1 MSKSRNAVDG
11 KIHVIRKG
19 LAVYKVR
26 ASPYYRVRI
35 WVPAEHRYIV
45 KSTKETSRIS
55 AINSAEEFFAE
66 LKQNKFV
73 DAIPKSRLFSTFAD
87 LLIDRQRQLA
97 ADGEIH
103 PRQAKNDESLLL
115 NEAELV
121 PFFGKRDVT
130 TIKTSDLKEYFEKI
144 RVGRARK
151 YAPSTLNKK
160 VAAFRKVLKIA
171 YENGLIQS
179 LPDTPTAGRQDNPRP
194 FFKFEPLVSKERDEY
209 QMLLKGAK
217 ELAKRKAI
225 VRGVPITDELYDFI
239 LFMVHSFLRPT
250 ESEVFALKHNHVSVA
265 TDPDRL
271 ILTIAEGKTGFR
283 TINTMQASVSVFD
296 RIRRRFPDHKPDD
309 YLFLP
314 SYKNRTTAVQVT
326 NRQFNH
332 LLSALEMKRDPITN
346 QKHTVYSLR
355 HTAICMR
362 LIKSEGKI
370 NIFNLAKTA
379 GTSVEQIERF
389 YARNLPLSAE
399 MARNLQTFGAELDC
413 VPQRKPGRH
422 TCAC

>member
-11 KIHVIRKG
+11 KIYVIRKG

-35 WVPAEHRYIV
+35 WIPSEHRYIV
-45 KSTKETSRIS
+45 KSTKETSRMAAIHS
-55 AINSAEEFFAE
+55 ADEFLE
-66 LKQNKFV
+66 KLKQSKFI

-97 ADGEIH
+97 ADGQIH
-103 PRQAKNDESLLL
+103 PRQAKNDEALLL
-115 NEAELV
+115 NGGGLV
-121 PFFGKRDVT
+121 PFFGKRDVA
-130 TIKTSDLKEYFEKI
+130 TIKTSDLKAYMEKI

-171 YENGLIQS
+171 LEQEVIQS
-179 LPDTPTAGRQDNPRP
+179 LPDTPTAGREDNPRP
-194 FFKFEPLVSKERDEY
+194 FFKFAPLVSKERDEY

-217 ELAKRKAI
+217 DLAKSNVV
-225 VRGVPITDELYDFI
+225 VRGVPITEELYDFI

-250 ESEVFALKHNHVSVA
+250 ESEVFALKHRDVSVA

-271 ILTIAEGKTGFR
+271 ILTIAEGKTGYR
-283 TINTMQASVSVFD
+283 HINTMQASVSVFS
-296 RIRRRFPDHKPDD
+296 RIQRRFPKHMPDD

-314 SYKNRTTAVQVT
+314 AYKNRRTAIQVI
-326 NRQFNH
+326 NKQFNR
-332 LLSALEMKRDPITN
+332 LLSTVEIKRDPITN

-362 LIKSEGKI
+362 LIKSEGRI

-399 MARNLQTFGAELDC
+399 MARNLQTFGAE
-413 VPQRKPGRH
+413 
-422 TCAC
+422 